1 MFSRLVFEPLGPLE
15 ATEADT
21 IPVALGVLLFPI
33 VCQAEYRT
41 RSPGVGGSN
50 PSPPSRAL
58 FQVRNP
64 PFGAVFVFRTPHPAQ
79 TCRQA
84 SSPLGGYGHLA
95 AA

>member
-41 RSPGVGGSN
+41 QSPGVGALRAS
-50 PSPPSRAL
+50 PSDHFRIGIRPSRNKNMTA
-58 FQVRNP
+58 
-64 PFGAVFVFRTPHPAQ
+64 G
-79 TCRQA
+79 
-84 SSPLGGYGHLA
+84 
-95 AA
+95 